1 MENYMDKVSVIVP
14 FYNNEKYIKTCV
26 DSIRSQTYQNLE
38 ILLIDDGSTDS
49 SGELL
54 KDCAKTDSRIRL
66 IHQKNQGVA
75 AARNRGLDEATGNI
89 LLLLMGMITSRRII
103 LKSFTAVPSKKIWK
117 WSSAVLLL

>member
-1 MENYMDKVSVIVP
+1 MDKVSVIVP

-75 AARNRGLDEATGNI
+75 AARNRGWTRQPGNI

-117 WSSAVLLL
+117 WSSVVLLL

>member
-1 MENYMDKVSVIVP
+1 M
-14 FYNNEKYIKTCV
+14 

-66 IHQKNQGVA
+66 IHQKNQGS
-75 AARNRGLDEATGNI
+75 G
-89 LLLLMGMITSRRII
+89 S
-103 LKSFTAVPSKKIWK
+103 SKKSGAGRGNREI
-117 WSSAVLLL
+117 SYFC